1 LNPEQASEVSSS
13 GVWQNVCEELDLWIK
28 NEMEKLKSCPLDQV
42 ANIQQAIRNY
52 ERVKQLPQIVKDK
65 E

>member
-1 LNPEQASEVSSS
+1 MNPEQASEVSSS

-28 NEMEKLKSCPLDQV
+28 NEMEKLKGCPLDQV

>member
-1 LNPEQASEVSSS
+1 MNPEQASEVSSS